1 MATKN
6 EVAEETVE
14 TTEQV
19 EESTKPKSI
28 KDIPFEEAQAQE
40 KVEEEETVE
49 EPEEEQQQ
57 DSEPQQAEFKIEDD
71 PKFKEL
77 SKKAKDLE
85 QLQELIFS
93 DEELS
98 NLIITKLKGEQAT
111 KTQKEETVDQFKIP
125 DPPQYFN
132 IEDLQ
137 DSNSDS
143 YKWFVKYGQSIY
155 DNARNATLAQA
166 DQLFEQKW
174 QEKERQR
181 AETEQ
186 KNKLNEAISTVKKE
200 VKADDQDWND
210 FLEWSNESN
219 RTPDEVLRVMYK
231 IYGEIKNE
239 GSQTQTPEKGK
250 QQEQPKPRQR
260 DGLPNYSQIGG
271 TSSDKVEVDEDAA
284 FTKMLMDNAKKFN
297 RKKYEFEKCQI
308 K

>member
-1 MATKN
+1 M
-6 EVAEETVE
+6 
-14 TTEQV
+14 
-19 EESTKPKSI
+19 
-28 KDIPFEEAQAQE
+28 
-40 KVEEEETVE
+40 
-49 EPEEEQQQ
+49 
-57 DSEPQQAEFKIEDD
+57 
-71 PKFKEL
+71 
-77 SKKAKDLE
+77 E

-98 NLIITKLKGEQAT
+98 NLIITKLKGEKAT

-284 FTKMLMDNAKKFN
+284 FTKMLVDNAKKFS
-297 RKKYEFEKCQI
+297 RKK
-308 K
+308 